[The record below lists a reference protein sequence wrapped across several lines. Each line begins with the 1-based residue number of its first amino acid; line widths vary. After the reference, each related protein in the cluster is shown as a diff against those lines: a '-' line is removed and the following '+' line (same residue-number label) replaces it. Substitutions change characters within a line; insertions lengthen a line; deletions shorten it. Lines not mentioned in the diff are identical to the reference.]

1 MPLPPLFL
9 LLWLACFS
17 VGGSHGVGV
26 QAAAREVAQEEE
38 EEEGRQSDG
47 HHEGPEEEVE
57 ERPCVRGVCNMV
69 LHRDT
74 LHRAQT
80 KVSEDDEDD
89 EGHGHGHEHES
100 APRAWWQPFER
111 EYYYVP
117 LESWRLHVLTIAI
130 FGLPTAAVLLY
141 IHSRPDLS
149 RTLCLV

>member
-1 MPLPPLFL
+1 M
-9 LLWLACFS
+9 
-17 VGGSHGVGV
+17 
-26 QAAAREVAQEEE
+26 
-38 EEEGRQSDG
+38 
-47 HHEGPEEEVE
+47 
-57 ERPCVRGVCNMV
+57 RGVCNMA
-69 LHRDT
+69 
-74 LHRAQT
+74 LHRAQA

-89 EGHGHGHEHES
+89 VGHGKGHAHEHAH
-100 APRAWWQPFER
+100 APRPWWQPFER

>member
-38 EEEGRQSDG
+38 E
-47 HHEGPEEEVE
+47 V
-57 ERPCVRGVCNMV
+57 RPCVRGVCNMV